1 MKRLFGVI
9 AVAVL
14 MVLWLLPTAPAL
26 ASDSSDDM
34 VVFGGDQTVKEGQVV
49 HGDLVVLGGNADVYG
64 QVEGDAVCIGGHIY
78 IAPQGSVLGSLVSL
92 GGAIENESSTAP
104 HARRASPTPA
114 PEPTEQPEV
123 TPATPVP
130 TPMHVHRHVGSDF
143 WQNWTSFIVMDAL
156 FVLLAF
162 LLFPLRTRN
171 TIDHLIDN
179 PLMGAVIGFFSPVIF
194 VLMVI
199 ALCITVIGIPLL
211 PLLAIAAFL
220 GYLVGKA
227 ALAVI
232 IGDRLFQ
239 VAKAAPPKPVV
250 GMLVGLLILVVISTT
265 TWLGVVL
272 YWVIMALALGAALY
286 AMTRTAQIH
295 RQARQAVVSGPPP
308 PPPAAAGFAPPVGP
322 APTGPPAVP

>member
-1 MKRLFGVI
+1 MKKLFGII
-9 AVAVL
+9 AAAVL
-14 MVLWLLPTAPAL
+14 MSFWLAPGAPAL
-26 ASDSSDDM
+26 AKDSSDDL

-78 IAPQGSVLGSLVSL
+78 IAPQGAVLGSLVSL
-92 GGAIENESSTAP
+92 GGSIDNESTTAP
-104 HARRASPTPA
+104 HARRASPTPM

-123 TPATPVP
+123 APATPVP
-130 TPMHVHRHVGSDF
+130 VPMHVHRHMGSSF
-143 WQNWTSFIVMDAL
+143 WQHWTSFIVMDAL

-162 LLFPLRTRN
+162 LLFPLRTRS
-171 TIDHLIDN
+171 TIDHLIEY
-179 PLMGAVIGFFSPVIF
+179 PLMAAVVGFFSPVIF
-194 VLMVI
+194 VLMAV

-211 PLLAIAAFL
+211 PLLAIVAFL

-227 ALAVI
+227 ALAAI

-239 VAKAAPPKPVV
+239 VAKAEPPKPVV

-265 TWLGVVL
+265 GWLGVVF

-295 RQARQAVVSGPPP
+295 RQARMAAAPGPP